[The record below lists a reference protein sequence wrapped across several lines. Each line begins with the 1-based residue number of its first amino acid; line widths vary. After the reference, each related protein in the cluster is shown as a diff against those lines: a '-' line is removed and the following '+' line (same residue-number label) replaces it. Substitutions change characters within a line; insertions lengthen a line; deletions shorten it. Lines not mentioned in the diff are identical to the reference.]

1 LSRSTILVLG
11 ASGQVGGAALQ
22 TFETLGDVVSPTRQQ
37 IDLTDPESIR
47 STMHEIRPVWVINA
61 AAHTAVDK
69 AESEREL
76 AYAINAEAPGILG
89 EEAQKIGAVVLHFS
103 TDYVFDG
110 SNTSAYL
117 ETDPTAPLNVYGKS
131 KLAGEQA
138 LAATGA
144 AHLILRTSWV
154 YGATGKN
161 FLLSILRMARER
173 DQLRIVADQ
182 HGAPTWSF
190 DLARLTAHL
199 VKHVNRLATEM
210 GCNAAEAAA
219 SLSGIYHASGAGHT
233 TWFGFA
239 DAAAEALRKY
249 EPAGRLATV
258 SPIST
263 AEYPTPARRPANS
276 LLDCSKLERDFGW
289 RMMHW
294 QESLEQVMRELFAG
308 ANPIKG

>member
-22 TFETLGDVVSPTRQQ
+22 TLETLGVVVAPTRQQ
-37 IDLTDPESIR
+37 VDLTDPESIR
-47 STMHEIRPVWVINA
+47 SVMREIRPLWVINA

-69 AESEREL
+69 AEIEPEL
-76 AYAINAEAPGILG
+76 AYTINAEAPRILG
-89 EEAQKIGAVVLHFS
+89 EEARKIGAVAVHFS

-110 SNTSAYL
+110 SNASAYL
-117 ETDPTAPLNVYGKS
+117 EAHPTGPLNVYGKS

-161 FLLSILRMARER
+161 FLLSILRMARDR
-173 DQLRIVADQ
+173 DQLRIVTDQ

-199 VKHVNRLATEM
+199 VKYVNRLACET
-210 GCNAAEAAA
+210 GCDAPEAATP
-219 SLSGIYHASGAGHT
+219 LSGIYHASGAGQT

-239 DAAAEALRKY
+239 EAAAEALRKY
-249 EPAGRLATV
+249 EPTRRLATV
-258 SPIST
+258 SPILT

-276 LLDCSKLERDFGW
+276 LLECSKLERNFGW

-308 ANPIKG
+308 GKSTNG

>member
-11 ASGQVGGAALQ
+11 ASGQVGGAALHSL
-22 TFETLGDVVSPTRQQ
+22 ETVGDVVAPMRQQ
-37 IDLTDPESIR
+37 VDLTDPESIR
-47 STMHEIRPVWVINA
+47 SVMREISPLWVINA

-69 AESEREL
+69 AESEPQL
-76 AYAINAEAPGILG
+76 AYAINAEAPRILG
-89 EEAQKIGAVVLHFS
+89 EEAQKSGAVVIHFS

-110 SNTSAYL
+110 SNSSRYV
-117 ETDPTAPLNVYGKS
+117 ESDPTGPLNVYGKS

-199 VKHVNRLATEM
+199 VKHVNRLASEV
-210 GCNAAEAAA
+210 GCDAATAAA
-219 SLSGIYHASGAGHT
+219 PLSGIYHASGAGNT

-239 DAAAEALRKY
+239 EAAVEALRKY
-249 EPAGRLATV
+249 EPAGQLATV
-258 SPIST
+258 YPIST

-276 LLDCSKLERDFGW
+276 LLDCSKLERNFGW

-294 QESLEQVMRELFAG
+294 QESLEQVMHDLFAG
-308 ANPIKG
+308 ANATKG